1 MSTKSFTESAIR
13 FPRDQ
18 AEKYQYSMKTLT
30 PDGEGG
36 VERKQEKVTDK
47 MLDARSEEC
56 DKKIAEYEACKLDI
70 KETKVKLAAFI
81 AEQKAE
87 RE

>member
-30 PDGEGG
+30 PDG
-36 VERKQEKVTDK
+36 ERKQEKVTDK